1 MTGNVVMEHSIF
13 QIDKRKRVHFNSFM
27 TKVHAK
33 IHEVKQQE
41 AYESDFSSRKLKP
54 FDPTKPVADDIA
66 NNTWLICFDEFQVG
80 CFAYPEMCLY

>member
-1 MTGNVVMEHSIF
+1 
-13 QIDKRKRVHFNSFM
+13 M

-41 AYESDFSSRKLKP
+41 ARESDFSSRKLKP

-66 NNTWLICFDEFQVG
+66 NNTWLICFDEFQVS
-80 CFAYPEMCLY
+80 LV